1 MPVVTHDSE
10 MIPTVS
16 LLKSVKTHQE
26 KTKVELPCVNGGG
39 CEYFNLTWGGWTGN
53 NHISECTR
61 IFLVLVPCAPA
72 TFNQTQL
79 GRNGASFILPM
90 AAIFFLKN
98 ERVLFKNGNSYSD
111 FGSEPI
117 CSPSHLEIS
126 VLTNAWGKCHAVSS
140 VTLWLFALLRSG
152 NNVPRRW
159 MLQRY

>member
-39 CEYFNLTWGGWTGN
+39 CEYFNLHGGGELVTTTFLSAPGFSSSWFPVHPPPSIKHN
-53 NHISECTR
+53 LAEMV
-61 IFLVLVPCAPA
+61 LVL
-72 TFNQTQL
+72 FYQWLQY
-79 GRNGASFILPM
+79 
-90 AAIFFLKN
+90 FLKN

-126 VLTNAWGKCHAVSS
+126 VLTNAWGKCRAVSS